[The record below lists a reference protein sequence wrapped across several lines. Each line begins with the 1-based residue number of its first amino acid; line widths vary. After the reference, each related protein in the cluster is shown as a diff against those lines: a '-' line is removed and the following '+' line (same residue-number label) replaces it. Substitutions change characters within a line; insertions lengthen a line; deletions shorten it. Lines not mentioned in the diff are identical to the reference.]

1 MKIQCF
7 PLNLCLLILSFS
19 LAVSGCNNP
28 VPVTSE
34 PQNDSEVELQD
45 YLLAEDETWRP
56 GKTYTVN
63 GTLEIPPDVTL
74 EILPGTTV
82 KFGRDALVKVRGV
95 LKVGTSLSQAG
106 LDKQVYLTSNN
117 IGPQPGDWKGILF
130 DHTHG
135 LESFLRRTVVEYAT
149 VALDIKTT
157 SPPVV
162 DCTFRLNKTAIALDG
177 SNAKIQHNEILD
189 NNIGISTI
197 GRQTRP
203 QIEKNNITK
212 NETGIICE
220 NVQSIIRDNN
230 LNSNIYALRLQV
242 KFDLQIANNWW
253 GTLVD
258 EEIDRVILDANDRD
272 IINKQVGTVYYQ
284 PIAETRIAEAGPRK

>member
-7 PLNLCLLILSFS
+7 QLHLCLLIFSFS

-28 VPVTSE
+28 VPITGE
-34 PQNDSEVELQD
+34 PENDSEVVLQD

-56 GKTYTVN
+56 AKTYTVR

-95 LKVGTSLSQAG
+95 LKVGTSLSQGG
-106 LDKQVYLTSNN
+106 LGEPVHLTSDN
-117 IGPQPGDWKGILF
+117 IGPQPGNWNGILF
-130 DHTHG
+130 DHTHD
-135 LESFLRRTVVEYAT
+135 LESFLRGTVVEYAT

-157 SPPVV
+157 SPTVI
-162 DCTFRLNKTAIALDG
+162 DCTLRLNKTAIALDG

-189 NNIGISTI
+189 NNIGISTT

-203 QIEKNNITK
+203 QIEKNNVTK

-230 LNSNIYALRLQV
+230 LNGNIHALRLQV
-242 KFDLQIANNWW
+242 KFDLRIANNWW
-253 GTLVD
+253 GTPVD
-258 EEIDRVILDANDRD
+258 EEIDRVILDASDRD
-272 IINKQVGTVYYQ
+272 IINKQVGKVYYQ
-284 PIAETRIAEAGPRK
+284 PVAETRIVDAGPR